1 MTDVFIFKM
10 QNLKL
15 VTSISLCV
23 ISRCSL
29 STSGKENL
37 PREIL
42 MSREILTFFFFHV
55 SESCSSPIL
64 LPHLDVVMLRQKQG
78 SLITLTRASL
88 LENKV

>member
-1 MTDVFIFKM
+1 
-10 QNLKL
+10 
-15 VTSISLCV
+15 
-23 ISRCSL
+23 
-29 STSGKENL
+29 
-37 PREIL
+37 

>member
-1 MTDVFIFKM
+1 MANVRMTDVFIFKM
-10 QNLKL
+10 QNLKV

-64 LPHLDVVMLRQKQG
+64 
-78 SLITLTRASL
+78 
-88 LENKV
+88 